1 MNNTTY
7 IILAIVVFILALHL
21 APVLLLVT
29 LKLLSDTPKPALK
42 ELAALGLPADT
53 LTQAQACIERAK
65 AVERKTL
72 IYDCTA
78 PVVMFY
84 ALLFTKR
91 SANHLP
97 PMFSKWDNNISL
109 NGDGEALIR
118 DGQWLTAGHDLGWEE
133 LAAAKQAGERVYRYS
148 DVDYAGDAYYC
159 EGHHP
164 RSWYARYI
172 WLGWRNRASQLSVDL
187 GADVTARPVCISGDT
202 SIGRAKPGHFLLQSG
217 ELYHYKAF
225 KHLGPLALIRSYGV
239 KLEYALNRPDG
250 QYGRVPHI
258 AIGRSFKGAK

>member
-1 MNNTTY
+1 MKPEY
-7 IILAIVVFILALHL
+7 ILIALAVIAAIVIAIRGWMADN
-21 APVLLLVT
+21 APVRAEVEALTDVPVHLKADILDCLDAAAAADRQTWPYDLSAPIVMLLV
-29 LKLLSDTPKPALK
+29 LPFVKREADRLPKAF
-42 ELAALGLPADT
+42 A
-53 LTQAQACIERAK
+53 
-65 AVERKTL
+65 
-72 IYDCTA
+72 
-78 PVVMFY
+78 
-84 ALLFTKR
+84 
-91 SANHLP
+91 
-97 PMFSKWDNNISL
+97 KWDNNVSL

-202 SIGRAKPGHFLLQSG
+202 SISRAKPGHFLLQSG